1 MAKNTRKAAKAK
13 LVTVGMDVSDRKSTV
28 FILRDEAEKGVHG
41 TVPTTR
47 DGIAR
52 FLKTLSGK
60 ARVILETGTHSSWI
74 ADLIEEEDHE
84 AVVVDARQLPLITQS
99 HAKTDRRDA
108 EMLAYLGRD
117 ELRLKKLLKP
127 VRVKPV
133 AEREHLAILK
143 VRDSLVRARTVMVN
157 NARGVTKSLGE
168 RLPSCDTENFHQLR
182 ERLSPELLKTLQPAL
197 AVVEKLTEEIKQLD
211 KQVNELAKK
220 TYPQTQRLTQVYG
233 VGNLV
238 ALMFVLQVGDPKR
251 FAKSRTVASYF
262 GLVPGRD
269 QSGDGDPELGI
280 TKRGSSTMRR
290 LLVQSAQRAL
300 QSHAEDSDLKRFGQ
314 KLSGTS
320 ARQKR
325 RAVVATARK
334 LAVLLHRLWVTGEEY
349 QPLGYGKKQQ
359 SAVAA

>member
-1 MAKNTRKAAKAK
+1 
-13 LVTVGMDVSDRKSTV
+13 
-28 FILRDEAEKGVHG
+28 
-41 TVPTTR
+41 
-47 DGIAR
+47 
-52 FLKTLSGK
+52 
-60 ARVILETGTHSSWI
+60 
-74 ADLIEEEDHE
+74 
-84 AVVVDARQLPLITQS
+84 
-99 HAKTDRRDA
+99 
-108 EMLAYLGRD
+108 
-117 ELRLKKLLKP
+117 LLKP